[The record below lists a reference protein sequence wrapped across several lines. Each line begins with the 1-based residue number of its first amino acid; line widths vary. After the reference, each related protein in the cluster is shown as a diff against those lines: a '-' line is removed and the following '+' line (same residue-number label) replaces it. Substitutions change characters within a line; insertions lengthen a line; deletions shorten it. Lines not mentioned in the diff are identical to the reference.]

1 MALRLW
7 IQAPTLTSGPLNL
20 YETGAPGRLYPDMLS
35 SITRKVDIYT
45 GRDSIA
51 SAGTLTTVLDNR
63 DGLFSPDGVFAPR
76 WRDAV
81 IVAQI
86 DANVVF
92 IGRAEKTGD
101 GTAGVKATIQW
112 RDLVDDFLAQQIPGA
127 GDDMLVAQ
135 TDLTATLQAL
145 GVPTGTTASQS
156 MWLPRET
163 TTLRKWLSPVLAALG
178 LTLDWTATARGDEID
193 AGFRLQ
199 TEATFGNGPQLPRF
213 IDAQL
218 VGDARWDSGRSQVF
232 NLWSGQRRF
241 FDAADARFDSED
253 VEALGDPAAF
263 GIVRYSREHFGERKA
278 RLDLSQVQD
287 TRERIIEIAN
297 DVINRRAW
305 PHPRGDFT
313 LRGAEASALRIGDGL
328 VTDFA
333 LGIAAGRGLSR
344 VWRVQGRT
352 VDLIDETTK
361 LYCEVRDGRD
371 ADYLAWRAAG
381 AQTED
386 AT

>member
-7 IQAPTLTSGPLNL
+7 IQAPTLTVGPLTL
-20 YETGAPGRLYPDMLS
+20 YETGNPGRLYPDRLS
-35 SITRKVDIYT
+35 SITRKTDLYT

-76 WRDAV
+76 WRDAL

-86 DANVVF
+86 DSNVVF
-92 IGRAEKTGD
+92 IGRAEKTGE
-101 GTAGVKATIQW
+101 GTAGVQATIQW

-127 GDDMLVAQ
+127 GDDNVAAQ
-135 TDLTATLQAL
+135 TDLTTTLQGL
-145 GVPTGTTASQS
+145 GVPTGALASQA
-156 MWLPRET
+156 MWLPQET
-163 TTLRKWLSPVLAALG
+163 TTLRRWLSPVMAALG

-193 AGFRLQ
+193 TGFRLQ
-199 TEATFGNGPQLPRF
+199 EEATFGNGPQLPRF
-213 IDAQL
+213 IDKQL
-218 VGDARWDSGRSQVF
+218 IGDVRWDSGRSQVF
-232 NLWSGQRRF
+232 NLWSGNRRF
-241 FDAADARFDSED
+241 FDTAAARFDSED
-253 VEALGDPAAF
+253 IEALGDPAQF
-263 GIVRYSREHFGERKA
+263 GVVRYSREHFGERKA
-278 RLDLSQVQD
+278 RLDLSQVND
-287 TRERIIEIAN
+287 TRQRIVDIAD

-305 PHPRGDFT
+305 QHSRGDFT
-313 LRGAEASALRIGDGL
+313 LRGGEASALRIGDGL

-333 LGIAAGRGLSR
+333 LGVTAGRGLSR
-344 VWRVQGRT
+344 IWRVQGRT
-352 VDLIDETTK
+352 VDLLDETTK

-386 AT
+386 AA